1 MNLKIRDKIIGI
13 MVLLVLL
20 PILLLGVTSY
30 TTSRN
35 ALKTQNEELG
45 TVIADQANVLIQE
58 KIHETNKLLN
68 VLSTEPHL
76 ANIGEETNLNYSK
89 AQFERTKENYNFI
102 DVYFGTIGG
111 DLIMTLGE
119 DDGSIVP
126 QERPWYIDASQS
138 DGVIWSQV
146 YKDEDTGGFVVT
158 ASKAVYDGSA
168 LKGVLAIDIDLG
180 EFSKIITEV
189 DIMGGYPIVMD
200 LDGTILVDKMPEGIG
215 NRFEGIDGF
224 DLDNNETQI
233 QEYTYESADGD
244 MSADQLIIFQDL
256 EGIDWKVATIVGV
269 DALGEV
275 TGSMRRNI
283 LLIGLAAVMLGVVV
297 SVLFGR
303 HIAHSIHQILR
314 MIKRMEE
321 GDFTARIN
329 TKNTDEF
336 GQLRDGFNT
345 MMDTISGFIGKIKL
359 ASTSVDE
366 YSSNLAAISEEVN
379 ASSYEVSRTAEE
391 IAKGASN
398 QANDTEQGV
407 ILVNNMSDK
416 LLELD
421 STSESMVG
429 LAEEI
434 RTTNEDGVII
444 VDDLK
449 EKTQRNN
456 DSSKR
461 VEEEIMELDRRIS
474 EVSEILST
482 IDAISEQTNLL
493 ALNASIEAAR
503 AGEYGKGFAVVAD
516 EIRQL
521 AAESKESSN
530 NIKQII
536 EAVQTESKR
545 TVEVMGEVNEINT
558 DQTEAVD
565 RVSSSFET
573 INSLIGQVVSQIKEI
588 DQKSTQM
595 NRDRNSIVETIENIS
610 AVSQE
615 TAAASEEVTASI
627 EEQTSATE
635 EVANSANKLNE
646 LANELNREIDVF
658 RV

>member
-13 MVLLVLL
+13 MVVLIIIPIVLL
-20 PILLLGVTSY
+20 GMSSYKTS
-30 TTSRN
+30 SK
-35 ALKTQNEELG
+35 ALRTQYEELG
-45 TVIADQANVLIQE
+45 TVIADEANVLIQE
-58 KIHETNKLLN
+58 KIRDTSNLLSI
-68 VLSTEPHL
+68 LSSEPDL
-76 ANIGEETNLNYSK
+76 YNLEEETNVSDTIARFQRAKDRYG
-89 AQFERTKENYNFI
+89 FI
-102 DVYFGTIGG
+102 DVYMGTADGR
-111 DLIMTLGE
+111 LLMTLGE
-119 DDGSIVP
+119 DDGSIVV
-126 QERPWYIDASQS
+126 EDRPWYTDAIQS
-138 DGVIWSQV
+138 DDLVWSKA
-146 YKDEDTGGFVVT
+146 YIDEDTGKYVVT
-158 ASKAVYDGSA
+158 ASKAVYDGSS
-168 LKGVLAIDIDLG
+168 LKGVLAIDLDLE
-180 EFSKIITEV
+180 EFSKTVTAV

-200 LDGTILVDKMPEGIG
+200 EDATIITHRYEEWLGKTFDARDEFSENIEGTEVIEYSFVNE
-215 NRFEGIDGF
+215 E
-224 DLDNNETQI
+224 NNEETK
-233 QEYTYESADGD
+233 E
-244 MSADQLIIFQDL
+244 LILLAPI
-256 EGIDWKVATIVGV
+256 EGTSWNLATIVGI
-269 DALGEV
+269 DALEDL
-275 TGSMRRNI
+275 TNSMKRNI
-283 LLIGLAAVMLGVVV
+283 VFIGLLAVVIGVVI
-297 SVLFGR
+297 SIIFGKHLANSIDQVL
-303 HIAHSIHQILR
+303 IMINR
-314 MIKRMEE
+314 MQK
-321 GDFTARIN
+321 GDFTARIR

-345 MMDTISGFIGKIKL
+345 MMDTISGFISKIKT

-366 YSSNLAAISEEVN
+366 YSGNLAAISEEVN
-379 ASSYEVSRTAEE
+379 ASSFEVSRTAEE
-391 IAKGASN
+391 IARGASS

-407 ILVNNMSDK
+407 LLINHMSDK

-421 STSESMVG
+421 ATSGSMVE
-429 LAEEI
+429 LAQEI
-434 RTTNEDGVII
+434 RDINDKGELVVG
-444 VDDLK
+444 DLK
-449 EKTQRNN
+449 DQTQLNN
-456 DSSKR
+456 ESSKK
-461 VEEEIMELDRRIS
+461 VEEEIMELDKRVS
-474 EVSEILST
+474 EVTEILST

-503 AGEYGKGFAVVAD
+503 AGEFGKGFAVVAD